1 MAIYHKIAI
10 FEQSDVICE
19 GIISLLRH
27 SELQHDL
34 IRINSFDE
42 LIYDN
47 ECQTSIDMLIVNP
60 LLFFNNKKDLVKIQK
75 LYPNLSI
82 VALVSN
88 LMDGQTM
95 DIYSDSISIFDTSQ
109 QIITTIS
116 SLLKSDKKEENN
128 EMLSERELEVLIQLI
143 HGYTNKEIAEKLNIS
158 IHTVVTHRKNI
169 TQKTGVKSPSGLAIY
184 ALSKNIV
191 SMEDF

>member
-34 IRINSFDE
+34 IRINSLDE
-42 LIYDN
+42 LIDDN

-109 QIITTIS
+109 HIITTIA
-116 SLLKSDKKEENN
+116 SLLKNDKKEAVSET
-128 EMLSERELEVLIQLI
+128 LSERELEVLIQLI
-143 HGYTNKEIAEKLNIS
+143 HGYTNKEIAESLSIS
-158 IHTVVTHRKNI
+158 IHTVITHRKNI

>member
-19 GIISLLRH
+19 GVIHLLRH
-27 SELQHDL
+27 SELQYEL
-34 IRINSFDE
+34 IRIHSLDE
-42 LIYDN
+42 FIEN
-47 ECQTSIDMLIVNP
+47 EECQTAIDMLIVNP
-60 LLFFNNKKDLVKIQK
+60 LYFINNKKDLVKIQK

-82 VALVSN
+82 IAVISN
-88 LMDGQTM
+88 LMDGQNM
-95 DIYSDSISIFDTSQ
+95 DIYSASFSIFDTSQ

-116 SLLKSDKKEENN
+116 SLLKNDKKEINN
-128 EMLSERELEVLIQLI
+128 EALSERELEVLKELI
-143 HGYTNKEIAEKLNIS
+143 HGHTNKEIATKLNIS

>member
-1 MAIYHKIAI
+1 MAIYHKIAV

-19 GIISLLRH
+19 GTISLLRH

-34 IRINSFDE
+34 IRIHSLDE
-42 LIYDN
+42 LMNDN

-60 LLFFNNKKDLVKIQK
+60 LYFFNNKKDWVKIQK
-75 LYPNLSI
+75 TYPNLTI
-82 VALVSN
+82 VALVSH
-88 LMDGQTM
+88 LMDEQNL
-95 DIYSDSISIFDTSQ
+95 DVYSGSFSIFDTSQ
-109 QIITTIS
+109 QIITTVS
-116 SLLKSDKKEENN
+116 SLLKSDKKEEGN
-128 EMLSERELEVLIQLI
+128 EMLSDRELEVLTELI